1 MVSELASVD
10 VSSSRLGNLKIGSK
24 YSRCGGHDGMGLMW
38 NNREQYVNGTIIKEF
53 EDIRTVVLTE
63 VSAWMKYNRFVVQ
76 YYI

>member
-1 MVSELASVD
+1 
-10 VSSSRLGNLKIGSK
+10 
-24 YSRCGGHDGMGLMW
+24 MGFMW

-53 EDIRTVVLTE
+53 GDIRAVVLTE